1 MNRKTLMLLTI
12 SSILFVS
19 TACRAI
25 IKDEA
30 DEVQSIGTSIGQGT
44 ENVEQAALRIWD
56 LMDENRFA
64 DLPLAVDALNTA
76 DQLED
81 LRERLAQPIDF
92 QWKVIRGEN
101 NDALANYHYFIS
113 LPQYYKDPERRPFAQ
128 ISCTINLAAKEQVIT
143 QMTVFLEEEVDQK
156 GYDKAGVSPGLLSEK
171 ERYEIKNRTIRTVLD
186 SLQAVGMLE
195 DPISVFSNAL
205 TSLENEVPVE
215 RADFSNL
222 IGYAFSENQFYLF
235 KILLPYYNENV
246 YATRGVLPRTMED
259 VNYLLRE
266 AMLEQIDLLIASD
279 FNSVDKAISTGNACT
294 ATPTEAFSPEAVE
307 TIRSFIMEAELEMAI
322 DRFQRLQIPEDIRNQ
337 LQLYCSANIW
347 IEERWPLVRE
357 GVENY
362 IKLLTM
368 NSVIVSNML
377 DDLTALESR

>member
-128 ISCTINLAAKEQVIT
+128 ISCTINLAAKEQVNK

-156 GYDKAGVSPGLLSEK
+156 GYDKAGDSPGLMSEK
-171 ERYEIKNRTIRTVLD
+171 ERYEIKN
-186 SLQAVGMLE
+186 
-195 DPISVFSNAL
+195 
-205 TSLENEVPVE
+205 
-215 RADFSNL
+215 
-222 IGYAFSENQFYLF
+222 
-235 KILLPYYNENV
+235 
-246 YATRGVLPRTMED
+246 
-259 VNYLLRE
+259 
-266 AMLEQIDLLIASD
+266 
-279 FNSVDKAISTGNACT
+279 
-294 ATPTEAFSPEAVE
+294 
-307 TIRSFIMEAELEMAI
+307 
-322 DRFQRLQIPEDIRNQ
+322 
-337 LQLYCSANIW
+337 
-347 IEERWPLVRE
+347 
-357 GVENY
+357 
-362 IKLLTM
+362 
-368 NSVIVSNML
+368 
-377 DDLTALESR
+377 